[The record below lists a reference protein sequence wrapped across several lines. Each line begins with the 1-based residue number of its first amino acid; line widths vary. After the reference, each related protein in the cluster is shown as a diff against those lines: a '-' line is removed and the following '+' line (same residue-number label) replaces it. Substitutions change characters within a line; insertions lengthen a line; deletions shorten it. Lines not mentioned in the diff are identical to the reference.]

1 MTLMRMI
8 PNVFI
13 LVEGKTEE
21 IYINHLKVRG
31 SNYSLHVERF
41 NGNQPMKMVKRCI
54 ARFKEKGM
62 SKKDGDLAFCV
73 LDVDDNT
80 VDELIDAND
89 YAVRHGVRMI
99 ISNPCFEVFFL
110 LHYVEKVQMKTCK
123 ELKSDLTGYIKG
135 YTETKDCWHILHNKK
150 NRAVERARAFR
161 GLDDIK
167 DGNPGTNIWLLFDEL
182 LELSKNR

>member
-1 MTLMRMI
+1 MTTLRMI

-13 LVEGKTEE
+13 LVEGRTEE
-21 IYINHLKVRG
+21 NYINHLKIRN

-54 ARFKEKGM
+54 ARFKERGM

-80 VDELIDAND
+80 VDELVNAND
-89 YAVRHGVRMI
+89 YAVKHGVRMI
-99 ISNPCFEVFFL
+99 ISNPCFEVLFL
-110 LHYVEKVQMKTCK
+110 LHFLENVQMKTCK
-123 ELKSDLTGYIKG
+123 ELKSEVTEYIER
-135 YTETKDCWHILHNKK
+135 YSETMDCWHILLSRK
-150 NRAVERARAFR
+150 NTAIERTRAFT

-167 DGNPGTNIWLLFDEL
+167 IRVGTNIWASFDKL
-182 LELSKNR
+182 SELSEN